1 MVSESILVAAAFEKP
16 DQAEAAVRELGA
28 AGFSHGDVS
37 LAYTDPGHVLKEGLL
52 QGAVF
57 GGLVGGMV
65 GLLFPPIGIIVAAGP
80 LLGVLA
86 SALSS
91 AGTLAVAGAA
101 IGTLAS
107 GLAELG
113 MPKEMAD
120 RFGENIHKG
129 DALVVVHTTPE
140 QADRAHRIL
149 ETHAPRAS
157 ESARA
162 GSTATA

>member
-16 DQAEAAVRELGA
+16 EQAEAAVKELGG
-28 AGFSHGDVS
+28 AGLADGDVS
-37 LAYTDPGHVLKEGLL
+37 LAYTDPAHVLKEGLL

-57 GGLVGGMV
+57 GGLVGGLV
-65 GLLFPPIGIIVAAGP
+65 GLFFPPVGVIVAAGP
-80 LLGVLA
+80 LLGILA

-107 GLAELG
+107 GLAQLG
-113 MPKEMAD
+113 MPKEMAA
-120 RFGENIHKG
+120 RFGEHIHKG
-129 DALVVVHTTPE
+129 DALVVAHTTPE
-140 QADRAHRIL
+140 QAGRVRQIL
-149 ETHAPRAS
+149 EKHTPRAS

-162 GSTATA
+162 GMTATT

>member
-16 DQAEAAVRELGA
+16 DQAEAAVKDLGA
-28 AGFSHGDVS
+28 ASFADGDVS
-37 LAYTDPGHVLKEGLL
+37 LAYTDPSHVLKEGLL

-57 GGLVGGMV
+57 GGVVGGLV
-65 GLLFPPIGIIVAAGP
+65 GLLFPPIGVIIAAGP

-86 SALSS
+86 SAVSS

-107 GLAELG
+107 GLAQLG

-120 RFGENIHKG
+120 RFGGHIHKG
-129 DALVVVHTTPE
+129 DALVIVHTTPE
-140 QADRAHRIL
+140 QADQARQIL
-149 ETHAPRAS
+149 EKHAPRAAD
-157 ESARA
+157 SA
-162 GSTATA
+162 STVATASA